1 MSGHRVRRSWTDI
14 PVGMLLAG
22 LALTGCSGLESWS
35 DFDPAKADA
44 IRAYETWDWAPFE
57 GEKAGDIRSNDR
69 LVDDPMTDRRIRSS
83 VETELAGKG
92 FRRAEGGSP
101 DFRIGY
107 HVSIDGRMDVTYINS
122 YYGYG
127 WGGYWG
133 PYGPSFGMGYSTPSV
148 RQYNE
153 GTLILDIVDG
163 SSNELVWRGVVSGEV
178 HEKRDAQERQEAID
192 RAIGEALKDFPPGG

>member
-1 MSGHRVRRSWTDI
+1 MSSRRMRFSWITFPAGI
-14 PVGMLLAG
+14 LLAG

-35 DFDPAKADA
+35 DFDPAKADE

-83 VETELAGKG
+83 VEAKLAEKG
-92 FRRAEGGSP
+92 LRRTEGGSP